1 MLDPLTGPG
10 LDTLSLAPA
19 TTQQHAAQVRQ
30 ARQHLD
36 DLTAHPDAVDFDA
49 ARLSDASGATVSAWV
64 DSRQGLSAAVGG
76 SDGTPEMERSVAEI
90 GGWPAVRY
98 AAEDEYHETP
108 ATIDWSAY
116 DEATILGV
124 HYTESVS
131 GVRRGMSLAAGTSS
145 IGDGSNGRGLGTYRV
160 DGKITGLHYTDQ
172 IEAGSFWFERDN
184 IADPPLGITVVTH
197 SLQAKAQASLI
208 EVYVNGEE
216 QEGTGDGD
224 ASQGDAWQSDL
235 RVRLGAENTSGT
247 AGLDGYLARFIA
259 LPAVLDGLAASRV
272 LLLAYGL
279 T

>member
-76 SDGTPEMERSVAEI
+76 TDGTPEMERSAPEVN
-90 GGWPAVRY
+90 GWPAVRY
-98 AAEDEYHETP
+98 ADDDEYHETP

-131 GVRRGMSLAAGTSS
+131 GVSRGMSLAAGASS
-145 IGDGSNGRGLGTYRV
+145 IATDGGVGTYRV
-160 DGKITGLHYTDQ
+160 DGNITGLHRADG
-172 IEAGSFWFERDN
+172 EPFFLERDAT
-184 IADPPLGITVVTH
+184 ADESLAVTVVTH
-197 SLQAKAQASLI
+197 DFAAKTPSAEI
-208 EVYVNGEE
+208 EMFVNGIEE
-216 QEGTGDGD
+216 EGSTTGTSNAG
-224 ASQGDAWQSDL
+224 AVWQANL
-235 RVRLGAENTSGT
+235 RARLGAENTSGDS
-247 AGLDGYLARFIA
+247 GLDGLLARFIA
-259 LPAVLDGLAASRV
+259 LPAALDGLAASRV